1 MSLTKNDPVGRVQVQ
16 WGERGSIYTIYCVP
30 GTALVINLYRLQSQS
45 GRLVFTV
52 PTLQRWKL
60 LLISKGRPFS

>member
-16 WGERGSIYTIYCVP
+16 RGEESGIYTIYPVP
-30 GTALVINLYRLQSQS
+30 GTVLVIHLYHLQSQP
-45 GRLVFTV
+45 GRQVFTV
-52 PTLQRWKL
+52 PILQMWKL